1 MQVHTQDDTP
11 PATARP
17 AAGWLD
23 PAVLAR
29 GNINPQTGLA
39 TDFLNH
45 FNEVIMLLEMLP
57 GAPEFV
63 DDILN
68 WQPLNYHDYFVT
80 SHFKDRELAILA
92 YGAADPVARASLE
105 QFADTM
111 NSYLLATLER
121 LRSELTPEAAADL
134 GIEAAIWLKPVVARA
149 GAVINGQQ
157 EASFELADEGAAQV
171 LVDALFENFTP

>member
-1 MQVHTQDDTP
+1 MPSHQEDTP
-11 PATARP
+11 PATAEP
-17 AAGWLD
+17 AASVLD
-23 PAVLAR
+23 PAMLAR

-63 DDILN
+63 DDILA
-68 WQPLNYHDYFVT
+68 WQPLDYHDYFVT

-92 YGAADPVARASLE
+92 YEAADPFARASLE

-111 NSYLLATLER
+111 NMYLLGTLEQ
-121 LRSELTPEAAADL
+121 LRSGLSPEAAAVL
-134 GIEAAIWLKPVVARA
+134 GSEAAHWLKPIVARA

-157 EASFELADEGAAQV
+157 EASVDLADEETAQV